1 MEGISQ
7 SNKANIGE
15 ASIGTPTDP
24 KNADVWDYG
33 DRTQRLGAAICS
45 HDGKVDLI
53 YPLVMTK
60 IAKNAHLQMIF
71 PAINLHLFW
80 WFFIAMLN
88 NKTVFAWSLWVM
100 GSIHGQYPFTHQCL
114 HCLQDYHHISCS
126 IHNCTVQYQEY
137 IQYYIIF
144 IYRLLGSNMYI
155 YISIHAIV
163 CIYLFVY
170 VDCWLLIVVC
180 THLITS
186 SSKFHLCYDSSSC
199 NLIYN
204 PCMKHVPWNNVVY
217 VHPTLSIQNR
227 SYPAIIPSNYS

>member
-1 MEGISQ
+1 MKPVSDGFNSWPISLHSSMSALPTRLPSYILQHPQLYRAISGIHTVLYH
-7 SNKANIGE
+7 IH
-15 ASIGTPTDP
+15 I
-24 KNADVWDYG
+24 
-33 DRTQRLGAAICS
+33 
-45 HDGKVDLI
+45 
-53 YPLVMTK
+53 PLVR
-60 IAKNAHLQMIF
+60 
-71 PAINLHLFW
+71 
-80 WFFIAMLN
+80 
-88 NKTVFAWSLWVM
+88 
-100 GSIHGQYPFTHQCL
+100 
-114 HCLQDYHHISCS
+114 
-126 IHNCTVQYQEY
+126 
-137 IQYYIIF
+137 IQHV
-144 IYRLLGSNMYI
+144 YI

-204 PCMKHVPWNNVVY
+204 PCVKHVPWNNVVY